1 MLKTLAGS
9 LREYRKS
16 SFAAIFF
23 SGIEVIFEIVI
34 PLCMSNLIDSGIEKS
49 NMSMVWK
56 FGILL
61 LVFAL
66 LQLAT
71 GMLSAY
77 TAAKA
82 ATGFSANLRQD
93 MYDNMQTFAFSNI
106 DRFSTASIVTRLT
119 TDVTNVQNAYQ
130 MLIKLAVRGP
140 VMLIVSMIV
149 SFRINRQISFI
160 FLAIVPVLGILL
172 ALIVRKVHPVFEKV
186 FHLLE
191 YAHFTRSP
199 RRRGNGARRLIK

>member
-9 LREYRKS
+9 LREIQKKLFCS
-16 SFAAIFF
+16 HLFF
-23 SGIEVIFEIVI
+23 RHRGYFSKLQS
-34 PLCMSNLIDSGIEKS
+34 PLCMSNLIDNGIEKS

-56 FGILL
+56 FGILLL

-93 MYDNMQTFAFSNI
+93 MYDNIQTFAFSNI

-149 SFRINRQISFI
+149 SFRINRQISLI
-160 FLAIVPVLGILL
+160 FLGNC
-172 ALIVRKVHPVFEKV
+172 
-186 FHLLE
+186 
-191 YAHFTRSP
+191 TGTGRSACP
-199 RRRGNGARRLIK
+199 DCTQGASCF

>member
-9 LREYRKS
+9 LREYKKS

-34 PLCMSNLIDSGIEKS
+34 PLCMSNLIDNGIEKS

-82 ATGFSANLRQD
+82 STGFP
-93 MYDNMQTFAFSNI
+93 QTCVRICTTTCRPLLFPT
-106 DRFSTASIVTRLT
+106 STVFPRHPSL
-119 TDVTNVQNAYQ
+119 
-130 MLIKLAVRGP
+130 P
-140 VMLIVSMIV
+140 V
-149 SFRINRQISFI
+149 
-160 FLAIVPVLGILL
+160 
-172 ALIVRKVHPVFEKV
+172 
-186 FHLLE
+186 
-191 YAHFTRSP
+191 
-199 RRRGNGARRLIK
+199 